1 MVAIAATLLKTKT
14 MSQVHIHLLITHLP
28 VFGSVLGALVLIY
41 ALFARSI
48 PTKNAA
54 YLLFVIS
61 GIGAVVA
68 YLTGEGA
75 EEAVEKMPGV
85 TEQAI
90 EMHEDAAMASLIA
103 LIILG
108 AFAIVALFLNM
119 RKTSFSRQVAIGI
132 LLVSFAGFG
141 LVART
146 ASLGGKIRHTEIA
159 ADGGAAAQPGEQGGG
174 EAEDD

>member
-1 MVAIAATLLKTKT
+1 

-41 ALFARSI
+41 ALFSRSV

-54 YLLFVIS
+54 YLLFVVS
-61 GIGAVVA
+61 AIGAAIA
-68 YLTGEGA
+68 YATGEGA

-85 TEQAI
+85 AEQAI
-90 EMHEDAAMASLIA
+90 EQHEDAAMASLIA
-103 LIILG
+103 LIMLG
-108 AFAIVALFLNM
+108 AFAVVAMFLNL
-119 RKTSFSRQVAIGI
+119 RKTSFSRQIAIGM

-146 ASLGGKIRHTEIA
+146 ASLGGKIRHTEL
-159 ADGGAAAQPGEQGGG
+159 GTGAALQPVEQGG
-174 EAEDD
+174 EEDDD

>member
-1 MVAIAATLLKTKT
+1 

-28 VFGSVLGALVLIY
+28 VFGSVLGALVLMY

-54 YLLFVIS
+54 YLLFVVS
-61 GIGAVVA
+61 AIGAAVA
-68 YLTGEGA
+68 YATGEGA

-85 TEQAI
+85 AEQAI
-90 EMHEDAAMASLIA
+90 ELHEDAAMASLIA
-103 LIILG
+103 LIALG
-108 AFAIVALFLNM
+108 AFAVIALFLNA
-119 RKTSFSRQVAIGI
+119 RKTSFSRQIAIGI

-146 ASLGGKIRHTEIA
+146 ASLGGKIRHTEI
-159 ADGGAAAQPGEQGGG
+159 GTGATVQPGEQDGG
-174 EAEDD
+174 EAGDDD

>member
-1 MVAIAATLLKTKT
+1 

-28 VFGSVLGALVLIY
+28 VFGSLLGAVVLLY
-41 ALFARSI
+41 ALFSRSV

-61 GIGAVVA
+61 AIGAAVA

-75 EEAVEKMPGV
+75 EEAAEKLPGV
-85 TEQAI
+85 AEQAI
-90 EMHEDAAMASLIA
+90 ELHEDAAMASLIV
-103 LIILG
+103 LLILG
-108 AFAIVALFLNM
+108 AFSLTGIFLNM
-119 RKTSFSRQVAIGI
+119 RNTSYAKQIAIGI
-132 LLVSFAGFG
+132 LLVSFTGFG

-159 ADGGAAAQPGEQGGG
+159 TGTTVPPAEQGSGG
-174 EAEDD
+174 ETGEDDD

>member
-1 MVAIAATLLKTKT
+1 

-28 VFGSVLGALVLIY
+28 VFGSVLGALVLMY

-54 YLLFVIS
+54 YLLFVVS
-61 GIGAVVA
+61 AIGAAVA
-68 YLTGEGA
+68 YATGEGA

-85 TEQAI
+85 AEQAI
-90 EMHEDAAMASLIA
+90 ELHEDAAMASLIA
-103 LIILG
+103 LIVLG
-108 AFAIVALFLNM
+108 AFAVIALFLNA
-119 RKTSFSRQVAIGI
+119 RKTSFSRQIAIVT

-146 ASLGGKIRHTEIA
+146 ASLGGKIRHTEI
-159 ADGGAAAQPGEQGGG
+159 GTGAVIQPGEQGGG
-174 EAEDD
+174 EAGDDD